1 MLRNRLPDA
10 SCMTGRF
17 LNEVLS
23 LNAQEFGD
31 TAKPKS
37 DYTFLNEVLSLN
49 AQESVT
55 GRLRVQHR
63 PSSMKS

>member
-49 AQESVT
+49 AQESNSRHT
-55 GRLRVQHR
+55 KPPQYNF
-63 PSSMKS
+63 PQ